1 MALNLSRG
9 SILPTYPSSVWY
21 SNGYVMD
28 QYKENNL
35 DGVSADSSSSWG
47 FNLDLRNTHWGTE
60 LGGYCDHS
68 ADDIVDR
75 LPVDPFGMGIRSTF
89 TAITGWLQGFE
100 KEHESYGSGLHEA
113 FGGGLLAGFNWAWN
127 SAVMFQPEVC
137 DLRFDGISIPYDS
150 FDEYGINDGGLVLDG
165 NVEEFLSFSGNLDFC
180 DGAKELQVETKEIQG
195 CSIMHS
201 NGEGSAPH
209 DAMFYALSF
218 LGVKDLLSVEKVCR
232 SFRDSVR
239 SDPLLWRSIV
249 IDWPLNEIV
258 TDDVLIKL
266 TDRAQGTL
274 QALTLVHCV
283 HITDFGLQRVFDSNP
298 KLTKI
303 TVFSLEHQ
311 NHGFFHGGL
320 SHLSCDDDCA
330 IDIEACPRCQKLSL
344 VYDCPAK
351 SCQGKRHADQMCR
364 ACTLCIAR
372 CISCGCC
379 LQDTDYEETF
389 CLDLL
394 CIVCLEKILKCRHG
408 EKGAPKCAFFVRR
421 TRKPSQDLKGK
432 VKPLI
437 VMENGE
443 IPENANEHCPGPQ
456 SDSAGKSDACE
467 GCPNQQICATT
478 APKGPDPDVVAIA
491 ERMATVK
498 HKILVLSGKG
508 GVGKSTFSAQLAFAL
523 AAMDFQVG
531 LLDIDICGP
540 SIPKMLGLE
549 GQEIHQSNLGWSPVY
564 VESNLGVMSIGFMLP
579 EPDDAVIWRGPRKN
593 ALIKQFLKDVYWGE
607 LDFLVV
613 DAPPGPQMSTFQL
626 FNASML
632 VQ

>member
-35 DGVSADSSSSWG
+35 DGVCDDSSSSWG
-47 FNLDLRNTHWGTE
+47 FNFDLKNTHWETE

-100 KEHESYGSGLHEA
+100 KEHESYGFGLHEA
-113 FGGGLLAGFNWAWN
+113 IDGGLVAGFNWAWN

-150 FDEYGINDGGLVLDG
+150 FDGYGINDGGFVLDG
-165 NVEEFLSFSGNLDFC
+165 NVEEFLSFSDMGNLDFC
-180 DGAKELQVETKEIQG
+180 DGAKELQVETEEIQG
-195 CSIMHS
+195 CSIMHPKS
-201 NGEGSAPH
+201 EGSAPH

-218 LGVKDLLSVEKVCR
+218 LRVKDLLSVEKVCR

-239 SDPLLWRSIV
+239 SDPLIWRSIV
-249 IDWPLNEIV
+249 IDWPLNGII

-283 HITDFGLQRVFDSNP
+283 HITDSGLQRVFDSNP
-298 KLTKI
+298 KLTKLSVPGCLKISVEDILSNLWTLKSAGKLGIKQLRIGGLSGI
-303 TVFSLEHQ
+303 TEMQFEELKLLLGADNRVQFRAPKPR
-311 NHGFFHGGL
+311 FFHGGL

-351 SCQGKRHADQMCR
+351 SCQGKHRADQMCR

-394 CIVCLEKILKCRHG
+394 CVVCMKKILKCRHG
-408 EKGAPKCAFFVRR
+408 EKGAPKCAFFCRENR
-421 TRKPSQDLKGK
+421 YQFC
-432 VKPLI
+432 LI
-437 VMENGE
+437 G
-443 IPENANEHCPGPQ
+443 
-456 SDSAGKSDACE
+456 
-467 GCPNQQICATT
+467 
-478 APKGPDPDVVAIA
+478 
-491 ERMATVK
+491 
-498 HKILVLSGKG
+498 
-508 GVGKSTFSAQLAFAL
+508 
-523 AAMDFQVG
+523 
-531 LLDIDICGP
+531 
-540 SIPKMLGLE
+540 
-549 GQEIHQSNLGWSPVY
+549 
-564 VESNLGVMSIGFMLP
+564 
-579 EPDDAVIWRGPRKN
+579 
-593 ALIKQFLKDVYWGE
+593 
-607 LDFLVV
+607 
-613 DAPPGPQMSTFQL
+613 
-626 FNASML
+626 
-632 VQ
+632 